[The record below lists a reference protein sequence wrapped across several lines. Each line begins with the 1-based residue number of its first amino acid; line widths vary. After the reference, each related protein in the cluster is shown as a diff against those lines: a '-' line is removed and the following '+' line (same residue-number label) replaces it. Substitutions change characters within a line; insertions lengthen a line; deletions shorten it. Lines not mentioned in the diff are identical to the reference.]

1 MIGNRKSQKTRLF
14 EEKIFTPK
22 KARPLELV
30 PMAAAFPYTSIV
42 VSCGRVKESS
52 APFNLALQRPLEYP
66 NRADMTTFWGRFF
79 FIFLP
84 FNGQISNWR
93 CHQPDSYNRVLNKFF
108 WKKFLVEPPTG
119 TDSGKIFIRPNPG
132 KNHLKWMWFVDSKLA
147 QFFREMPV
155 FVVVCNFSRL
165 VRLSTMLRI
174 FTRFKNWFKQF
185 I

>member
-1 MIGNRKSQKTRLF
+1 MWSSKGKFRL
-14 EEKIFTPK
+14 
-22 KARPLELV
+22 L
-30 PMAAAFPYTSIV
+30 SIWP
-42 VSCGRVKESS
+42 SKDHWHI
-52 APFNLALQRPLEYP
+52 P
-66 NRADMTTFWGRFF
+66 NRADIFTEFFLGDTFLKL
-79 FIFLP
+79 LP
-84 FNGQISNWR
+84 FNGQISKWR
-93 CHQPDSYNRVLNKFF
+93 CHQPDSCNRVLDRFF
-108 WKKFLVEPPTG
+108 KKKFRVEPPTG
-119 TDSGKIFIRPNPG
+119 TDSGKKNFLRPNPG